1 MIERTET
8 YFRNM
13 NLHDRDYPMQ
23 IRFLWK
29 AYQTGIS
36 PMYTVEERREILR
49 GFIEDAKSKEDLNA
63 KAIDLAFAYKIAR
76 YNGFDVKIDP
86 IDLPEPLIIRPF
98 PQELPEEIKDGL
110 RGAGQYEKI
119 MRKMDRM
126 SPDEEVYRMFHVTIP
141 KDHFFLSTFKYN
153 YTTDGITEDM
163 SETERNNRY
172 NSNWMRRIALDLPYA
187 GCTDITCCC
196 LLKSDDT
203 EIESS
208 PIENEM
214 ALNRLRDPGGD
225 EEEKYRLTCKKGSV
239 SYMIEMQ
246 CSISDQSMM
255 ECMRLNEDRAIVTTE
270 RAGEKTRT
278 VVEGE
283 TLLRDI
289 MTIFN

>member
-36 PMYTVEERREILR
+36 PMYTQEERREILH

-63 KAIDLAFAYKIAR
+63 KAIDLAFAYKIAK
-76 YNGFDVKIDP
+76 YNGFDTKIDP
-86 IDLPEPLIIRPF
+86 VELPEPLIIHPF
-98 PQELPEEIKDGL
+98 PKELPEDIKEGL
-110 RGAGQYEKI
+110 RRAGQYEKT
-119 MRKMDRM
+119 MRLNDLI
-126 SPDEEVYRMFHVTIP
+126 SPDEEIYSMFQVTIS
-141 KDHFFLSTFKYN
+141 KDQFFLSTFKYN
-153 YTTDGITEDM
+153 YATDGITEDM

-187 GCTDITCCC
+187 GCTDITCQCF
-196 LLKSDDT
+196 LKSDDR

-208 PIENEM
+208 LIKNDM

-225 EEEKYRLTCKKGSV
+225 EEEKYRLTCKRDSV
-239 SYMIEMQ
+239 SYSIEMQ

-255 ECMRLNEDRAIVTTE
+255 ECKRLNDDRAIVTTE

>member
-49 GFIEDAKSKEDLNA
+49 GFIENAKSKEDLNA

-98 PQELPEEIKDGL
+98 PQELSEEIKDGL

-119 MRKMDRM
+119 MRKMDHM
-126 SPDEEVYRMFHVTIP
+126 SPDE
-141 KDHFFLSTFKYN
+141 
-153 YTTDGITEDM
+153 
-163 SETERNNRY
+163 
-172 NSNWMRRIALDLPYA
+172 
-187 GCTDITCCC
+187 
-196 LLKSDDT
+196 
-203 EIESS
+203 
-208 PIENEM
+208 
-214 ALNRLRDPGGD
+214 
-225 EEEKYRLTCKKGSV
+225 
-239 SYMIEMQ
+239 
-246 CSISDQSMM
+246 
-255 ECMRLNEDRAIVTTE
+255 
-270 RAGEKTRT
+270 
-278 VVEGE
+278 
-283 TLLRDI
+283 
-289 MTIFN
+289 